1 MGLDFQLLKH
11 LKLAHRFSSQLI
23 KLGINKETVDH
34 KIMRGEWQSRD
45 LVATTSIPET
55 EILISSLPRDLQI
68 KWAQANSLPDY
79 PEQIS
84 ILLSE
89 AAAHGLNERADE
101 ITSLLTPLTPAER
114 RAWIEEALRI
124 SGLVEKYGRIKPKR
138 QRNRSTGEYEF
149 VAGVDELCQE
159 TACTDLLILA
169 RQPHRREPLSPY
181 TLDGLYREYREYGL
195 LAFLPRVKKSAR
207 KEFDAR
213 RAKISDEAAEWV
225 NKHWSRFSGPRFLY
239 KALEEEIGKK
249 GWTIPSESW
258 FYSYWKGIPE
268 IVRTYYLEGKNSYI
282 SKWAPY
288 VPRDYSDLRV
298 LQVVCGDQSLR
309 DVTVTMPDGTITRPS
324 LSLWLDLR
332 AGLIWGWHLGT
343 SPSSHTAALAYADGV
358 RTFGAQPPSRPNSG
372 HHSFIYTD
380 QGRAFRSRNW
390 DGTEIVVSKEEMNMN
405 SALEMLIVERRVGI
419 LDDLNIRHILARG
432 YNAREK
438 PVERIFRIISE
449 WEQNTFK
456 EYCGRDPKSKPEAWH
471 ELYRQ
476 YERGAKAGRSSSPF
490 IPFEQ
495 YRDQLAGFTR
505 RFNHSLHERPTLDSE
520 TIVPMDEY
528 KRLYTTRYEIPEKTL
543 ALIIMKPTRRKIG
556 KLGVNCFR
564 KSWNYYH
571 EAMSEFKGR
580 FVEVRYSD
588 DNYSRVFVV
597 LPDGVICEASRIQR
611 TSIINTN
618 KQTLGVV
625 KKIEAR
631 EKAII
636 RDFQLITQSN
646 SRGETSEDR
655 AAQLLEAHREESEGG
670 ERAGDEKDQSQ
681 VFLWT
686 RLERK
691 KLYAVPS
698 QREVTVNDVA
708 GVEADL
714 SIFDATP
721 VRRFSDFDEG

>member
-1 MGLDFQLLKH
+1 MYVTT
-11 LKLAHRFSSQLI
+11 SQLI
-23 KLGINKETVDH
+23 NLGISKETVDH
-34 KIMRGEWQSRD
+34 KITSGEWLARN
-45 LVATTSIPET
+45 LAATTDMSET
-55 EILISSLPRDLQI
+55 EIVISSLPRDLQI

-89 AAAHGLNERADE
+89 AAAHGLIERADE
-101 ITSLLTPLTPAER
+101 ITKLLTPITPVER
-114 RAWIEEALRI
+114 RAWIEEALRM
-124 SGLVEKYGRIKPKR
+124 SRLAEKYGRIKPKR
-138 QRNRSTGEYEF
+138 QRNCTTGGYEF
-149 VAGVDELCQE
+149 VTGVYELCQE
-159 TACTDLLILA
+159 TACADLLILA
-169 RQPHRREPLSPY
+169 RQPHRGEPLSPY
-181 TLDGLYREYREYGL
+181 TLDGLYREYREHGL
-195 LAFLPRVKKSAR
+195 LAFLPRVKKSVQ

-213 RAKISDEAAEWV
+213 RANISDEAAEWV

-239 KALEEEIGKK
+239 KALEDEMNKK

-258 FYSYWKGIPE
+258 FYRYWIEIPE

-288 VPRDYSDLRV
+288 VPRDYSDLRA
-298 LQVVCGDQSLR
+298 LQIVCGDHSLR

-332 AGLIWGWHLGT
+332 TGLIWGWHLGT
-343 SPSSHTAALAYADGV
+343 SPSSHTAALAYANGV
-358 RTFGAQPPSRPNSG
+358 RTFGAQPPSRPDSG
-372 HHSFIYTD
+372 YHSFIYTD

-390 DGTEIVVSKEEMNMN
+390 DGTEIIVSKEEMNLD
-405 SALEMLIVERRVGI
+405 SALEMLLVERRVGI

-438 PVERIFRIISE
+438 PVERVFKIISE

-456 EYCGRDPKSKPEAWH
+456 EYCGRDPKSKPGAWH

-476 YERGAKAGRSSSPF
+476 YERGAKRGRSSSPF

-495 YRDQLAGFTR
+495 YRDRLAEFIR
-505 RFNHSLHERPTLDSE
+505 RFNHSPHERPTLDSE

-528 KRLYTTRYEIPEKTL
+528 KRLYTTRYEIPERTL
-543 ALIIMKPTRRKIG
+543 ALIIMKAARRKIG

-564 KSWNYYH
+564 KSWNYSH

-588 DNYSRVFVV
+588 DDYTRVFVV
-597 LPDGVICEASRIQR
+597 LPDGAICEASRIQR
-611 TSIINTN
+611 TSIINPN
-618 KQTLGVV
+618 KQTLKAV
-625 KKIEAR
+625 KKIQNH
-631 EKAII
+631 EKTIA

-655 AAQLLEAHREESEGG
+655 ASRLIEAHKKDVEGG
-670 ERAGDEKDQSQ
+670 ESTGENRDQSQ

-691 KLYAVPS
+691 KLYAAPS
-698 QREVTVNDVA
+698 QLEVSVKDVA

-714 SIFDATP
+714 SIFDATQ
-721 VRRFSDFDEG
+721 VKRLSDLDEG